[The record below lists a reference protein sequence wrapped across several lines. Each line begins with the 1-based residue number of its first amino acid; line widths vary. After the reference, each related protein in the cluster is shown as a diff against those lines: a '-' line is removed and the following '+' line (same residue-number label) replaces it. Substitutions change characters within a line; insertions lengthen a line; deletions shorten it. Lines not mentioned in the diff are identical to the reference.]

1 MSEEDAI
8 NSYLYRPSVGPL
20 LNDHALEDGSGSL
33 SWEMFP
39 DKNRESGGI
48 FEDDRQ
54 LEFHGFSTLRDFSP
68 DKPTLESDMPR
79 NNRINSGRMIN
90 FHTYGVAGS
99 TLDPYNDNI
108 NTQFTDWDPR
118 GTNIGPDFNKFKNA
132 AWSRADDWEHKFT
145 DDGDD
150 KVTEGIKNPYDVME
164 SIKGAFYQTKA
175 RLKIFDESQGG
186 YAPGFRPTSDNN
198 SLLVR
203 TTSEGANMYGD
214 LPFGQQD
221 YMSRRNPVD
230 LLSNMSPRLAREA
243 TDHEFKVSSYNKLYG
258 AKHVDL
264 EGSKIDKVE
273 VDQLAPI
280 LDSSKSTLANKS
292 KLAIAIL
299 TSAKKKVSADHKVA
313 LSRELSKVGRSKAK
327 KMAESQTSLVVL
339 DQVSPEVRGLIR
351 RNINRSMP
359 KVVGDA
365 DSNLVKVDGTVKH
378 AAIHGKTN
386 SHRGKQL
393 NPSEF
398 DPLGNKREALVYV
411 KHRGDMKV
419 VSYRTKLPEIPTQYG
434 AVTDA
439 DMAASMN
446 SMDRG
451 IGVYMYT
458 PAHVNSAEN
467 EVVFGEN
474 KWLDRHLAPVGDKYI
489 GKYQEETDMR
499 DETALGEITHDKKG
513 KRAGL
518 NAKKMGKQVSE
529 RSSASGKSIE
539 ARQ

>member
-1 MSEEDAI
+1 
-8 NSYLYRPSVGPL
+8 
-20 LNDHALEDGSGSL
+20 
-33 SWEMFP
+33 MFP

-54 LEFHGFSTLRDFSP
+54 LEFHGYSTLRDFSP
-68 DKPTLESDMPR
+68 DRPTLESDMPR
-79 NNRINSGRMIN
+79 NNRVNSGRMIN

-99 TLDPYNDNI
+99 TADPYNDNI

-118 GTNIGPDFNKFKNA
+118 GTNVDPDFNKFKNA

-145 DDGDD
+145 SDADD
-150 KVTEGIKNPYDVME
+150 KVTEGIKNPYDVQE
-164 SIKGAFYQTKA
+164 DIKNAFYQTKS
-175 RLKIFDESQGG
+175 RLKIFEESQGN
-186 YAPGFRPTSDNN
+186 YAPGFRPTSENN
-198 SLLVR
+198 SLLTR
-203 TTSEGANMYGD
+203 TTAEGANMYGD

-243 TDHEFKVSSYNKLYG
+243 TDHEFKVSSYGKLYS
-258 AKHVDL
+258 AKVADL

-299 TSAKKKVSADHKVA
+299 TSAKKKVSVDQKIA
-313 LSRELSKVGRSKAK
+313 LSRELAQVGKSKAK
-327 KMAESQTSLVVL
+327 RAAESQASLIIL

-351 RNINRSMP
+351 RNINRAAP
-359 KVVGDA
+359 KFVGDA
-365 DSNLVKVDGTVKH
+365 DSNLTKVDGEVKI
-378 AAIHGKTN
+378 AAIHSKEGK
-386 SHRGKQL
+386 HRGKQMSM
-393 NPSEF
+393 SEF
-398 DPLGNKREALVYV
+398 DPLGNKREAVVYV

-419 VSYRTKLPEIPTQYG
+419 VSYSTKLPEIPTQYG

-439 DMAASMN
+439 DMAMSMN
-446 SMDRG
+446 SMERG
-451 IGVYMYT
+451 VGVYMYT

-474 KWLDRHLAPVGDKYI
+474 KWLDRHLAPVGSKYI
-489 GKYQEETDMR
+489 GKHQEETDMR

-513 KRAGL
+513 KRATL
-518 NAKKMGKQVSE
+518 SVKKAGKHVSE
-529 RSSASGKSIE
+529 RSSASGSSIE
-539 ARQ
+539 TR